1 VKDPSLIVSG
11 EHTGMLED
19 ESQRAQ
25 FMTLKEHPVKAGRV
39 VHYLHECQM
48 PEMFKEKSLN
58 QVAKWAS
65 VVFPSVFGL
74 EIIGIDVIKNLLVKS
89 EVYK

>member
-1 VKDPSLIVSG
+1 MEAIR
-11 EHTGMLED
+11 D
-19 ESQRAQ
+19 ESQRAS
-25 FMTLKEHPVKAGRV
+25 FMTLKEHPVKPGRI

-48 PEMFKEKSLN
+48 PEMFSEKSLN

-65 VVFPSVFGL
+65 VVFPSVFGFEVVGL
-74 EIIGIDVIKNLLVKS
+74 EAMKNLLVKS